1 MGRSDYLPERGHA
14 THAWRI
20 GLGLARG
27 LPCKANSNHPSRFSK
42 DARSAWSRLL
52 PFSFAQR
59 SRLAVGFFFL
69 DQGVGLSLSWMGG
82 RMCIDMSSS
91 MSSEAHRIRGLVT
104 Q

>member
-42 DARSAWSRLL
+42 DARMVTASTILICAKVTACRWLLFPCSRGRTI
-52 PFSFAQR
+52 P
-59 SRLAVGFFFL
+59 FL
-69 DQGVGLSLSWMGG
+69 DGG
-82 RMCIDMSSS
+82 ADV
-91 MSSEAHRIRGLVT
+91 H
-104 Q
+104 